1 MITTLALHPAAAKLI
16 IGQAVAALPEVQQ
29 AFKQGKIIISA
40 GTTNVMVAKALL
52 HVQVKNLEPY
62 AAGIITQRAACVT
75 EPGQRVGPLCL
86 DCGTPV
92 ATDWLD
98 FLNSMR
104 PGDIF
109 IKGANAFDSTGC
121 IGVLL
126 GDDTGGTVGKAI
138 GTIKARKIKWI
149 APVGLEKAVPSCIEA
164 ERWMS
169 AIPESSLRLGHKC
182 GYIAVSNTRII
193 TEIDALRILTGAE
206 AVQIAAGGV
215 GGMEGASVLAVKCRD
230 EAHCREVLQLVKTAN
245 QTRPLN
251 VKRQSC
257 AGCKNPCF
265 MRKPGVK

>member
-1 MITTLALHPAAAKLI
+1 MHPAAAKVI

-29 AFKQGKIIISA
+29 AFRQGKIIITR
-40 GTTNVMVAKALL
+40 GTTNVMVAKALMNME
-52 HVQVKNLEPY
+52 VKNLEPY

-92 ATDWLD
+92 QTDWLE

-104 PGDIF
+104 SGDIF
-109 IKGANAFDSTGC
+109 IKGANAFDSAGC

-138 GTIKARKIKWI
+138 GTIKARNIQWI
-149 APVGLEKAVPSCIEA
+149 APVGLEKAIPSCIEA

-169 AIPESSLRLGHKC
+169 GMPQSSLRLGYKC
-182 GYIAVSNTRII
+182 GYITVSNTRII

-206 AVQIAAGGV
+206 AAEIAAGGV

-230 EAHCREVLQLVKTAN
+230 EAHCQQVLQIVKTAN

-257 AGCKNPCF
+257 ASCKNPCF
-265 MRKPGVK
+265 MQKPGNK